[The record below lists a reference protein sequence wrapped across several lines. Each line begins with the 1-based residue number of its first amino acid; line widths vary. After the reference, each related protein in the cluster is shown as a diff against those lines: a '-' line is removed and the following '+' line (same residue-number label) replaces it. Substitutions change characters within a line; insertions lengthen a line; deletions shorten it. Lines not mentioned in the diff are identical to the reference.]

1 MKFTREEIAKAL
13 KLYVITDRSWLK
25 EDETLLSVCE
35 KVIQNGATFLQLRE
49 KELNAEE
56 TRKEAIE
63 LQKLCRSYK
72 IPFVVND
79 SVEIA
84 MEMDADGVH
93 VGQSDIKDRDI
104 RAILGPDKILGM
116 TAKTVEQAVAAEK
129 AGADYI
135 GTGAVFGST
144 TKKDAKNLSI
154 EELKKIAASVNI
166 PVVAI
171 GGINS

>member
-63 LQKLCRSYK
+63 LTVWRLQWKWMQTECMS
-72 IPFVVND
+72 D
-79 SVEIA
+79 S
-84 MEMDADGVH
+84 
-93 VGQSDIKDRDI
+93 
-104 RAILGPDKILGM
+104 L
-116 TAKTVEQAVAAEK
+116 T
-129 AGADYI
+129 
-135 GTGAVFGST
+135 
-144 TKKDAKNLSI
+144 
-154 EELKKIAASVNI
+154 
-166 PVVAI
+166 
-171 GGINS
+171 

>member
-72 IPFVVND
+72 IPFVVNEITEATSPVKLFEYMALGKPIVTTALPECRKYESPLVSD
-79 SVEIA
+79 SHEDFINNIKKA
-84 MEMDADGVH
+84 AELENSKEYIELLRKEGNQNTWRQKAK
-93 VGQSDIKDRDI
+93 DIKEL
-104 RAILGPDKILGM
+104 IL
-116 TAKTVEQAVAAEK
+116 
-129 AGADYI
+129 
-135 GTGAVFGST
+135 
-144 TKKDAKNLSI
+144 
-154 EELKKIAASVNI
+154 
-166 PVVAI
+166 
-171 GGINS
+171 NS

>member
-116 TAKTVEQAVAAEK
+116 TAKTVDRK
-129 AGADYI
+129 
-135 GTGAVFGST
+135 ST
-144 TKKDAKNLSI
+144 RL
-154 EELKKIAASVNI
+154 
-166 PVVAI
+166 
-171 GGINS
+171 NSSHRT